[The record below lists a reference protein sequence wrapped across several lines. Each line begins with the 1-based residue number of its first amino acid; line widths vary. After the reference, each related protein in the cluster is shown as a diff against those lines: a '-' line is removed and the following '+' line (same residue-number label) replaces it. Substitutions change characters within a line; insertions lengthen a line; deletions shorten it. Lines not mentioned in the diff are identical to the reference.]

1 MTSKKPAAPATFYKG
16 EDYDVRDSVGYLLH
30 AVTVSMLREI
40 ESRLAQHGMTRLN
53 GGKVEGAWMSG
64 RELAQ
69 RVLHWLA
76 AR

>member
-1 MTSKKPAAPATFYKG
+1 MENGSAWDSGAA
-16 EDYDVRDSVGYLLH
+16 
-30 AVTVSMLREI
+30 LRVCGDW
-40 ESRLAQHGMTRLN
+40 RN